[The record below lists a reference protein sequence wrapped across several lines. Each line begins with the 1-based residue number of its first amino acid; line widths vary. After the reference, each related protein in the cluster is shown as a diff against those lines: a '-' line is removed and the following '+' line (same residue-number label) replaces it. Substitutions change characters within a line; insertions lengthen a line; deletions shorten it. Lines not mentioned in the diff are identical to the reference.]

1 MDFKPNLDDKIS
13 VPEKPNETS
22 PLDRFTRPEPI
33 NPKESDLLERFE
45 VPEWLSKD
53 SDEDSRAENIFTDEM
68 NPIIFRDPP
77 PVGEIEILDGDELE
91 TEILAKPIELD
102 LDSDVQ
108 VKAERPEWLKDE
120 PDGRVYLHENNL
132 DPLIFR
138 EAPTV
143 SETEISDSDVQ
154 DTAEQDGTSETTD
167 EPEITSI
174 KCLNEDL
181 AGKEHP
187 ITGVV
192 FVEKIVENENGEK
205 VKVVVPVFDSVFDAQ
220 LPEEKL
226 QSSDYQQ
233 FKECNQQLKEAVEK
247 DPELAKKFTPEQL
260 EQIKNGDTPDGYT
273 WHHHE
278 ETGKMQL
285 VETSTHDKTAHTG
298 GKAIWGGGR

>member
-1 MDFKPNLDDKIS
+1 MIYAKLGKNTIQEGNFMDFKPNLDDKIS

-53 SDEDSRAENIFTDEM
+53 SD
-68 NPIIFRDPP
+68 
-77 PVGEIEILDGDELE
+77 
-91 TEILAKPIELD
+91 
-102 LDSDVQ
+102 VQ
-108 VKAERPEWLKDE
+108 VKVDRPEWLKDE

-138 EAPTV
+138 EVPTV

>member
-1 MDFKPNLDDKIS
+1 MIYAKLGKNTIQEGNFMDFKPNLDDKIS

-53 SDEDSRAENIFTDEM
+53 SDEDSRAEDIFTDEM

-77 PVGEIEILDGDELE
+77 PVGEIEILDGD
-91 TEILAKPIELD
+91 
-102 LDSDVQ
+102 
-108 VKAERPEWLKDE
+108 
-120 PDGRVYLHENNL
+120 
-132 DPLIFR
+132 
-138 EAPTV
+138 
-143 SETEISDSDVQ
+143 VQ
-154 DTAEQDGTSETTD
+154 DTAEQDETSETTD

>member
-1 MDFKPNLDDKIS
+1 MIYAKLGKNTIQEGNFMDFKPNLDDKIS

-53 SDEDSRAENIFTDEM
+53 SDEDSRAEDIFTDKM

-77 PVGEIEILDGDELE
+77 PVGEIEILD
-91 TEILAKPIELD
+91 
-102 LDSDVQ
+102 
-108 VKAERPEWLKDE
+108 R
-120 PDGRVYLHENNL
+120 
-132 DPLIFR
+132 
-138 EAPTV
+138 
-143 SETEISDSDVQ
+143 DVQ

-247 DPELAKKFTPEQL
+247 DPELAKKFTLEQL

>member
-1 MDFKPNLDDKIS
+1 MIYAKLGNNTIQEGNFMDFKPNLDDKIS
-13 VPEKPNETS
+13 VPEKPNEIS

-53 SDEDSRAENIFTDEM
+53 SEEDSRAEDIFTDEM

-77 PVGEIEILDGDELE
+77 PVGEIEI
-91 TEILAKPIELD
+91 
-102 LDSDVQ
+102 
-108 VKAERPEWLKDE
+108 
-120 PDGRVYLHENNL
+120 
-132 DPLIFR
+132 
-138 EAPTV
+138 
-143 SETEISDSDVQ
+143 SDSDVQ
-154 DTAEQDGTSETTD
+154 DTAKQDETSETTD

-233 FKECNQQLKEAVEK
+233 FKDCNQQLKEAVEK